1 MKAVQFTSCL
11 VLVTLSTCYNVS
23 DLISDYSDP
32 SDMTDSDYNLIMG
45 PEDNMTELTGED
57 IEEEKEETEE
67 DPAPIDTGRRKGEEQ
82 DLHRSWKY
90 DEPSRAFGN
99 LATSLTHDVRS
110 LVGMCQVSHI
120 IVI

>member
-1 MKAVQFTSCL
+1 MKAVQFTGCL

-23 DLISDYSDP
+23 DLISDYSSDP

-82 DLHRSWKY
+82 DLHRS
-90 DEPSRAFGN
+90 
-99 LATSLTHDVRS
+99 
-110 LVGMCQVSHI
+110 
-120 IVI
+120 